1 MITGVLVCILRISTK
16 ASLPHTTKGL
26 KISAHLYFAVCVVVL
41 LGCIVCCNLL
51 YKLPIMGD
59 HYKIAVVHHHHHHQ
73 ENNNTDQPFSRT
85 NKFWEVARLI
95 QCPAFGVFAIYT
107 VTLSIFPGFFAENIE
122 SNYLKDWYPILL
134 ITIYNVSDLVG
145 KTLTAVCVLDG
156 AGKATWGCVAR
167 ILFYPLFSACLHGP
181 KWLKTEMPMAFLTAL
196 LGLSNG
202 YLTSCLM
209 ILAPKL
215 VLSSQAKTA
224 AVVMLVFLG
233 LGMVAGS
240 LLGWFWLI

>member
-16 ASLPHTTKGL
+16 ASLPHTTRGL
-26 KISAHLYFAVCVVVL
+26 KISANMYFAVCVAVL

-59 HYKIAVVHHHHHHQ
+59 HYKIAAVHHE
-73 ENNNTDQPFSRT
+73 ENNNNIDDQPFSRT
-85 NKFWEVARLI
+85 NKFWEVAKQI

-107 VTLSIFPGFFAENIE
+107 VTLSIFPGFIAENIE
-122 SNYLKDWYPILL
+122 SKYLKDWYPILL

-145 KTLTAVCVLDG
+145 KTTTAVCIVDG
-156 AGKATWGCVAR
+156 AGKATWGAVAR
-167 ILFYPLFSACLHGP
+167 ILFYPLFGACLHGP
-181 KWLKTEMPMAFLTAL
+181 KWLKTEMPIAFLTAV
-196 LGLSNG
+196 LGVSNG
-202 YLTSCLM
+202 YLTSCVM

-215 VLSSQAKTA
+215 VLSSEAETA

-233 LGMVAGS
+233 LGLVAGS
-240 LLGWFWLI
+240 VLGWFWLI